1 MFKIVTSTCCT
12 TALAVVVLTPAAALA
27 QAQPAPA
34 PRGATT
40 PATPATGTGRTAAR
54 AATALWTEQD
64 YRLGAGDKLRV
75 EVYKQDQISQSL
87 QIRPDGKIT
96 LPFVG
101 DIPAAGRTSIEL
113 RDAVAAALKEYV
125 NNPVVTIIVQE
136 AVSAQIRVMGEV
148 ANNGPHVMNGSL
160 TALEALAKSGG
171 LREFA
176 NKNRIHILRRT
187 PSGQQSIP
195 FDYKKALNGEAE
207 PFYLQPGDVIVVP

>member
-1 MFKIVTSTCCT
+1 MFKSSISILFT
-12 TALAVVVLTPAAALA
+12 TALAAVVFNPAVAVA
-27 QAQPAPA
+27 QSQPAPA
-34 PRGATT
+34 PRSATA
-40 PATPATGTGRTAAR
+40 PAPPSTGTGRTTAR
-54 AATALWTEQD
+54 AATGIWTEQD

-136 AVSAQIRVMGEV
+136 AVSAQISVIGEV
-148 ANNGPHVMNGSL
+148 ATNGPQVMNGSL
-160 TALEALAKSGG
+160 TALDALAKAGG

-187 PSGQQSIP
+187 PTGQQSIP
-195 FDYKKALNGEAE
+195 FDYKKALKGDTE